1 MRSFWLF
8 AILLFT
14 QRDPTLT
21 IQVEWLHASE
31 GQIMVA
37 VYDAA
42 QSFMD
47 EKRMFRSL
55 IVPVDSGPVASVS
68 LGLPPGTY
76 AVSLFH
82 DVNADRQLNTNFA
95 GIPKEPYGFSNN
107 PKSTFGPPDYTEAVF
122 RLINDTTI
130 TVKLP

>member
-1 MRSFWLF
+1 
-8 AILLFT
+8 
-14 QRDPTLT
+14 
-21 IQVEWLHASE
+21 
-31 GQIMVA
+31 MVA
-37 VYDAA
+37 IYDPA

-55 IVPVDSGPVASVS
+55 IVPVESRLRTRLS
-68 LGLPPGTY
+68 LDLPAGTY

-107 PKSTFGPPDYTEAVF
+107 PKSTFGPPDYKEAAF
-122 RLINDTTI
+122 RLSKDTTI
-130 TVKLP
+130 TVKLR